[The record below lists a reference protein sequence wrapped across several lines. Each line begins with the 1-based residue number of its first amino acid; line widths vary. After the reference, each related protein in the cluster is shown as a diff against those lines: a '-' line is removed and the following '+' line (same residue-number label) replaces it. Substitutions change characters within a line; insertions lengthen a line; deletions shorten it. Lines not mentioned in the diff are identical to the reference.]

1 MLAALESMLVT
12 TLRGTDASTL
22 FSPAAHAGRNPLNRA
37 MFRHQQRTS
46 GSPFALVA
54 IEFQCR
60 PLDDVDGFDLPDFD
74 MRRVLLDQLARN
86 LPVGAVVGDLDD
98 DGTLGVFL
106 PGGNDVEAAVRTFH
120 GVLDEICSF
129 SLLSQRRCLVARW
142 RAAQAIAPHDGHAPV
157 RLNRL
162 LRGRLPTA
170 SWSSDQVA
178 ARAMAAEEARQKR
191 EAASEGG
198 NVNRF
203 TRAF

>member
-1 MLAALESMLVT
+1 MLAALESILVT
-12 TLRGTDASTL
+12 TLRGADASTL
-22 FSPAAHAGRNPLNRA
+22 FSPTAHAGRNPLNRA
-37 MFRHQQRTS
+37 MFRYQQRAA

-60 PLDDVDGFDLPDFD
+60 PIDNVDGFDLPDLE

-86 LPVGAVVGDLDD
+86 LPLGAVVGDLDD

-106 PGGNDVEAAVRTFH
+106 PGGSDVEAAVRAFH

-162 LRGRLPTA
+162 LRGRLPSA

-178 ARAMAAEEARQKR
+178 ARAAAAEEARQKR
-191 EAASEGG
+191 EATGDSS
-198 NVNRF
+198 NVSRF
-203 TRAF
+203 SRAF